1 MASKTYIVNLFNNI
15 APTYDRLNHILS
27 LNIDRRWR
35 RQAVK
40 RLCEKQPQS
49 VLDLACGT
57 GDFTLE
63 LAEAG
68 VPQIVGADVSAGM
81 LEIAEQKIAA
91 AGRGQQVIVSVED
104 AEHLSFETGRFDGIS
119 VAFGVRNFQNV
130 MAGLRE
136 MCRVLRPGGRVVIL
150 ELSTPEN
157 GILLKLYKLYFLH
170 ILPFI
175 GGHISG
181 NREAYEY
188 LPASVLAFP
197 RPQEFQAMMR
207 DAGFE
212 FVQHQSFNFGICRL
226 YTGTKKA
233 EVNKGRGYH
242 EMF

>member
-15 APTYDRLNHILS
+15 APTYDRLNHLLS
-27 LNIDRRWR
+27 MNIDRRWR
-35 RQAVK
+35 RQAV
-40 RLCEKQPQS
+40 RCLCEQRPQS

-81 LEIAEQKIAA
+81 LEVAEQKIAA

-104 AEHLSFETGRFDGIS
+104 AEHLSFETGRFDGVS

-130 MAGLRE
+130 MNGLRE
-136 MCRVLRPGGRVVIL
+136 INRVLRPGGRVVIL
-150 ELSTPEN
+150 ELSTPDN

-175 GGHISG
+175 GGRISG

-197 RPQEFQAMMR
+197 RPQEFQAMLR
-207 DAGFE
+207 DCGFE
-212 FVQHQSFNFGICRL
+212 FVQHRSFSFGICRL
-226 YTGTKKA
+226 YSGVKRSDSA
-233 EVNKGRGYH
+233 RGRGYH